1 VRRCACVAARAIT
14 PEIIPTNMIAAHVN
28 TILDHKNWEDV
39 TMRINPN
46 LDTVRVALLA
56 TGLFAGMISAAAA
69 GSLGGP
75 LELQDEGVFFVNGQ
89 VATTNNPD
97 TPASG
102 AATPGEITID
112 QMYVQYRIPKTV
124 AGPPIIM
131 VHGSGHTGVTYETT
145 PDGRE
150 GWATYFARHNF
161 PVYVVDHVGRG
172 RSGFDP
178 TAINRAKAES
188 NPGLLPSVPLTTR
201 ERAYPNFLIG
211 AKYPTPY
218 PGQQFPVE
226 AQDQYFAQLVP
237 NTETLLAGGGSNTV
251 KALTALVDKIGP
263 AVVMVHSQSGGYGL
277 ELIRQRADKVRAF
290 IDIEGSCGPLSPDDV
305 AKSFNKVPTLMVFGD
320 YTEGSS
326 GPNGDERRNVCN
338 QSVNAIN
345 AAGGTARFLYLP
357 GLGIKGNSH
366 MLMMDKN
373 NLQIADLIIGWLG
386 AATEMAAKK

>member
-1 VRRCACVAARAIT
+1 
-14 PEIIPTNMIAAHVN
+14 MIAAHVN
-28 TILDHKNWEDV
+28 TILDHKIWEDV

-46 LDTVRVALLA
+46 LDTARVALLA
-56 TGLFAGMISAAAA
+56 TGLFAGMTTAAAA

-112 QMYVQYRIPKTV
+112 QMYVQYRIPKIV

-237 NTETLLAGGGSNTV
+237 NTETLLVGGGSNTV
-251 KALTALVDKIGP
+251 KALAALVDKIGP

-305 AKSFNKVPTLMVFGD
+305 AKSFQRVPTLMLFGD

-326 GPNGDERRNVCN
+326 GPNGDERRTVCN

-386 AATEMAAKK
+386 PATEMAAKK

>member
-1 VRRCACVAARAIT
+1 LDPAANNQARAQ
-14 PEIIPTNMIAAHVN
+14 NR
-28 TILDHKNWEDV
+28 DHKFWEDV
-39 TMRINPN
+39 TMRIKQSPGTANA
-46 LDTVRVALLA
+46 TLLA
-56 TGLFAGMISAAAA
+56 AGLFAGLATAATA

-75 LELQDEGVFFVNGQ
+75 MELQDEGVFFVNAQ
-89 VATTNNPD
+89 TTRTDFPD
-97 TPASG
+97 TPATG

-112 QMYVQYRIPKTV
+112 QMYVQYRIPKTI

-178 TAINRAKAES
+178 TAINRAKAQS
-188 NPGLLPSVPLTTR
+188 NPALLPSVPLTTR

-251 KALTALVDKIGP
+251 KALAALVDKIGP

-277 ELIRQRADKVRAF
+277 ELIRQRPDKVRAF
-290 IDIEGSCGPLSPDDV
+290 IDIEGSCGPLSPEDV
-305 AKSFNKVPTLMVFGD
+305 GGSFRKVPTLMVFGD

-338 QSVNAIN
+338 QSVSAIN
-345 AAGGTARFLYLP
+345 AAGGTAKFLYLP
-357 GLGIKGNSH
+357 ALGIKGNSH

-373 NLQIADLIIGWLG
+373 NIQIADLIMGWLG
-386 AATEMAAKK
+386 PASEATAKK

>member
-1 VRRCACVAARAIT
+1 
-14 PEIIPTNMIAAHVN
+14 MS
-28 TILDHKNWEDV
+28 L
-39 TMRINPN
+39 NPS
-46 LDTVRVALLA
+46 LSTASAALLA
-56 TGLFAGMISAAAA
+56 AGLFAGLTTAAAA

-75 LELQDEGVFFVNGQ
+75 LELQDEGVFFVNAQ
-89 VATTNNPD
+89 TTRTDFPD
-97 TPASG
+97 TPATG

-150 GWATYFARHNF
+150 GWATYFARHGF
-161 PVYVVDHVGRG
+161 PVYVVDHAGRG

-178 TAINRAKAES
+178 TAINRAKAQS
-188 NPGLLPSVPLTTR
+188 NPALLPSVPLTTR

-237 NTETLLAGGGSNTV
+237 NTETMLAGGGTNTV
-251 KALTALVDKIGP
+251 KALAALVDKIGP

-277 ELIRQRADKVRAF
+277 ELIRQRADKVRGF
-290 IDIEGSCGPLSPDDV
+290 IDVEGSCGPLSPDDV
-305 AKSFNKVPTLMVFGD
+305 ANSFRKVPTLMVFGD

-338 QSVNAIN
+338 QSVSAIN
-345 AAGGTARFLYLP
+345 GAGGTAKFLYLP
-357 GLGIKGNSH
+357 ALGIKGNSH

-373 NLQIADLIIGWLG
+373 NIQIADLIIDWLG
-386 AATEMAAKK
+386 PATGSTAKK